1 MAFPTSGHDSSVAEL
16 SGCSGVPFKQPA
28 AFDNT
33 ASDAGADKQGH
44 HISRTSTCTVT
55 EFAPGGGLDVV
66 DHDCRQTQRFV
77 QFRAE
82 GYVVPFEIGRKAH
95 NAVRGVDLAG
105 DAYADASN
113 RVSIDETADAFD
125 DSIYNCFVPAIG
137 IGWMAP
143 GSDDP
148 AAVVNNSS
156 LDFSS
161 TKVDPYSD
169 PGLMRHQELLVNL
182 SSGARPK

>member
-1 MAFPTSGHDSSVAEL
+1 MALPTSGHNSSVAEL
-16 SGCSGVPFKQPA
+16 SGGSSVPFKQPA
-28 AFDNT
+28 AFDNA
-33 ASDAGADKQGH
+33 ASDSGADKQGD
-44 HISRTSTCTVT
+44 HIGRTSTCTVT
-55 EFAPGGGLDVV
+55 EFAPGGSLDVV

-82 GYVVPFEIGRKAH
+82 GYVVPFEIGRKTN

-113 RVSIDETADAFD
+113 RVSIDETSDAFD
-125 DSIYNCFVPAIG
+125 DSVYNRSVPAIG

-161 TKVDPYSD
+161 TKVDPYGD

-182 SSGARPK
+182 ISGARLI